1 MKNPFSLEGKVA
13 LVTGAN
19 TGLGQGIAVALAKA
33 MANRGRRTAL
43 EPARLVRGQKKGS

>member
-1 MKNPFSLEGKVA
+1 VILAALNDELEEHA
-13 LVTGAN
+13 HS
-19 TGLGQGIAVALAKA
+19 VALAKA